1 MSGTTLYRAW
11 LIGTVSLACVLL
23 IPGCNRSESESDA
36 LTAVAGERD
45 SLARECE
52 LTAGRLREMTAYVD
66 TISFCLDSISRQE
79 QLLLLSADPET
90 NRRYTREEVKT
101 RLEMLADI
109 ISRQR
114 EHISELTDR
123 LSGGQD
129 STRYKSLANMV
140 IHLRTQLDAKESR
153 IASLLTEISNKNRS
167 IAVLTA
173 DVTRLKSEVSDITAQ
188 NSALAEAVV
197 TQTEII
203 NEGYILIRTK
213 EELKQMGILSKGGLF
228 KKSSFKPGQVKLSQC
243 QKVDVSQVTQI
254 PLPSG
259 DAKIL
264 TPAPAGSFRLARS
277 ADKSSVLTII
287 DSNAFWSLS
296 NVLVISL

>member
-1 MSGTTLYRAW
+1 MRMRCHCLPW
-11 LIGTVSLACVLL
+11 LTVSVSLLAILVM
-23 IPGCNRSESESDA
+23 PGCAKSDPDGDAMAAMA
-36 LTAVAGERD
+36 LERD

-52 LTAGRLREMTAYVD
+52 LTAGRLSEMTAYVD
-66 TISFCLDSISRQE
+66 TISFCLDSIARQE
-79 QLLLLSADPET
+79 QLLLLSSDPET

-153 IASLLTEISNKNRS
+153 IAGLLAEISNKNRS

-173 DVTRLKSEVSDITAQ
+173 DVKRLKSEVSDITAQ

-197 TQTEII
+197 TQSEII

-228 KKSSFKPGQVKLSQC
+228 KKSSFRPGQVKLSQC
-243 QKVDVSQVTQI
+243 QKVDVSQVSQI
-254 PLPSG
+254 PLPSR

-264 TPAPAGSFRLARS
+264 TPAPVGSFRLTPAG
-277 ADKSSVLTII
+277 DNGSVLTII

-296 NVLVISL
+296 NVLVIRI